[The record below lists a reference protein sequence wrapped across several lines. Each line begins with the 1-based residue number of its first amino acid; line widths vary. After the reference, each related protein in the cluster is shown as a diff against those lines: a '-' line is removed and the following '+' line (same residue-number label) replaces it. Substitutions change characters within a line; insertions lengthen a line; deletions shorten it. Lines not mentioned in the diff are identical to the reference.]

1 MIFIREKLFFVHKG
15 QLEKNIFQKSQVLP
29 NQLVVD
35 KLGKFHILLNHSF

>member
-1 MIFIREKLFFVHKG
+1 MNFIHEKLFFVQKE

-29 NQLVVD
+29 NQLLGD